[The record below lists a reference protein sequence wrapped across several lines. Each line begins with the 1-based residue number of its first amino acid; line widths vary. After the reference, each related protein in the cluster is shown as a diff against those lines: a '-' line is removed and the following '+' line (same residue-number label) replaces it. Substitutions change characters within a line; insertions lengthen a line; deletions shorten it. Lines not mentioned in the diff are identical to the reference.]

1 MIRLGADNNKE
12 DKMKKIIG
20 ILLATVAL
28 SACEGMDLSQ
38 YTTASANDSV
48 KTRLRACI
56 LNEATAKV
64 QAGTLLA
71 NGVSAAADEIAT
83 TCIKKLA
90 LQSAGLDG
98 EATSTATSVLSNLMN
113 GTAAK

>member
-12 DKMKKIIG
+12 DMMKKIIG
-20 ILLATVAL
+20 ILAATAALA
-28 SACEGMDLSQ
+28 ACEGMDLSQ
-38 YTTASANDSV
+38 LTTASASDPV

-56 LNEATAKV
+56 LNEATAKA

-71 NGVSAAADEIAT
+71 SGLSATADEIST

-98 EATSTATSVLSNLMN
+98 EATSTATSILNNLMN